1 MSKYIKLLV
10 KDISWDVPE
19 YFLGLEPLNDDA
31 PLEDHIKRLYQEIPE
46 KIKELY
52 PELPN
57 DVTLDITLED
67 NDLEED
73 GKSIYAGVLASIVND
88 KLFNEYGY
96 NASSMGDFIVLE
108 GELEILYD

>member
-1 MSKYIKLLV
+1 MNIKLLI
-10 KDISWDVPE
+10 KDISWDVLE
-19 YFLGLEPLNDDA
+19 CLLGLEPLSDDA
-31 PLEDHIKRLYQEIPE
+31 PLEDHIKRQYQEIPE
-46 KIKELY
+46 KVKELC

-57 DVTLDITLED
+57 EVTLDITLED

-108 GELEILYD
+108 GELEIYCD